1 MKKLRLREWVK
12 VVLIIILFLGTFLL
26 FFKIGSDRVEKINN
40 GTMIVIDHNA
50 GDR

>member
-1 MKKLRLREWVK
+1 MKENKK
-12 VVLIIILFLGTFLL
+12 FIIYVLITLL
-26 FFKIGSDRVEKINN
+26 AMIGLMIFTTYRNEKINN